1 VPTTQETGN
10 VPGVITVTRTGPTT
24 NSLTVSYQT
33 QGTAQSGVD
42 YHSLSGSVTIP
53 AGQVSA
59 EIDIVPLDDEGQSD
73 ESLGDVAGLQL
84 TYGSGY
90 TIGNQS
96 SASVTIV
103 EDAPP
108 TITIAPAMPTAVEAG
123 ANGELFVTRTGSVT
137 DSITIGYQVSGTAAA
152 GQDYVGLG
160 SSVTIPAGS

>member
-1 VPTTQETGN
+1 VP
-10 VPGVITVTRTGPTT
+10 
-24 NSLTVSYQT
+24 
-33 QGTAQSGVD
+33 
-42 YHSLSGSVTIP
+42 IP

-59 EIDIVPLDDEGQSD
+59 EIDIVPLDDEGQND
-73 ESLGDVAGLQL
+73 ELQGDVAGLQL